1 MVAPVIPP
9 YTGDVPQRT
18 QAPAVFSTNVD
29 DFLTYIPPTV
39 TAMNTSV
46 DFVNTS
52 ATTVAADAVITQVA
66 ADTAAAASN
75 FKGRWSDFGNVAA
88 TVPSS
93 YTHNNAD
100 WQLLQ
105 DIPNISADEPS
116 NAAANWKQISYRELY
131 DADFIYSK
139 NDRVISLVDNRPYIA
154 TVSANTGNE
163 PSVNIGTFWIVDLAI
178 LNWGIGRAYDIG
190 EQLQR
195 QQLQVQPLLKQAC

>member
-1 MVAPVIPP
+1 
-9 YTGDVPQRT
+9 
-18 QAPAVFSTNVD
+18 
-29 DFLTYIPPTV
+29 
-39 TAMNTSV
+39 MNTSV

-105 DIPNISADEPS
+105 DIPNISADEPVVHMI
-116 NAAANWKQISYRELY
+116 AANRLTALLMVVDMFHKQQPIQRTSQALTM
-131 DADFIYSK
+131 
-139 NDRVISLVDNRPYIA
+139 VQTGLQ
-154 TVSANTGNE
+154 NTG
-163 PSVNIGTFWIVDLAI
+163 
-178 LNWGIGRAYDIG
+178 
-190 EQLQR
+190 
-195 QQLQVQPLLKQAC
+195 